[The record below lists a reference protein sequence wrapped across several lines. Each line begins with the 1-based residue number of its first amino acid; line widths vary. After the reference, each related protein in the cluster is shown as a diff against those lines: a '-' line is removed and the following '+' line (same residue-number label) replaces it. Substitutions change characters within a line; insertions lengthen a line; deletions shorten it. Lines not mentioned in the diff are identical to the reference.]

1 MASRDWPRIQDFPSA
16 TRTKLI
22 DSVKQLKKENVSTL
36 TVLVMGKGG
45 VGKSSTVNSILGERA
60 IATGSIQLQESR
72 PVMVTRCSS
81 RYTLNISDAKDP
93 VSAFTLH
100 IIDTPGLVE
109 AGAVNYH
116 VLDIIKRYLLGR
128 TIDVLLYVD
137 RLDQYR
143 VDSLDQ
149 QIVAAISDRFGKEI
163 WRRGIVVLTHAL
175 LIPPDELGY
184 DEFFS
189 RRSQALLEVVGAGA
203 KIKRQEVRGAIPVVL
218 VENSTRCSRNENDE
232 KIIPTGIAWIPN
244 LMKTITEVVS
254 NGSKGIKVDKNL
266 IDGPNPNQRGKWLIP
281 LIAAFQYF
289 FIVMPLQMLI
299 ETDAEAERKSLNK

>member
-1 MASRDWPRIQDFPSA
+1 MASRDWPTIQHFPSA

-22 DSVKQLKKENVSTL
+22 DSLKQLKQENVSTL
-36 TVLVMGKGG
+36 TVLVIGKGG
-45 VGKSSTVNSILGERA
+45 VGKSSTVNSVLGERA
-60 IATGSIQLQESR
+60 VAVSLYQSQAPQ
-72 PVMVTRCSS
+72 PVMVTRFSS
-81 RYTLNISDAKDP
+81 RYALNIGDAKDP

-100 IIDTPGLVE
+100 IIDTPGLDE

-116 VLDIIKRYLLGR
+116 VLDMIKRYLLGR

-143 VDSLDQ
+143 VDSLDR
-149 QIVAAISDRFGKEI
+149 QIIAAITDSFGKEI

-175 LIPPDELGY
+175 LIPPDGLDY

-189 RRSQALLEVVGAGA
+189 RRSEALLEVVGAGA
-203 KIKRQEVRGAIPVVL
+203 KIKRQEVQGAIPVVL
-218 VENSTRCSRNENDE
+218 VENSTRCPRNENDE

-254 NGSKGIKVDKNL
+254 NGSKGIRVDKKL

-281 LIAAFQYF
+281 FIAAFQYL
-289 FIVMPLQMLI
+289 FIVMPLQLLI
-299 ETDAEAERKSLNK
+299 ENDAEAEREAHK

>member
-1 MASRDWPRIQDFPSA
+1 MASRDWPTIQHFPSA

-22 DSVKQLKKENVSTL
+22 DSLKQLKKENVSTL

-45 VGKSSTVNSILGERA
+45 VGKSSTVNSLLGERA
-60 IATGSIQLQESR
+60 VPTSSYQIQPR

-81 RYTLNISDAKDP
+81 RYTLNIGDAKDP

-109 AGAVNYH
+109 AGAVNH
-116 VLDIIKRYLLGR
+116 QVLDIIKRYLLER

-143 VDSLDQ
+143 VDSLDR
-149 QIVAAISDRFGKEI
+149 QIIAAITDSFGKEI

-175 LIPPDELGY
+175 LNPPDGLGY
-184 DEFFS
+184 NEFLS
-189 RRSQALLEVVGAGA
+189 KRSEALLEVVGAGA
-203 KIKRQEVRGAIPVVL
+203 KIKRQEVQGAIPVVL

-232 KIIPTGIAWIPN
+232 KIIPTGIAWIPD

-254 NGSKGIKVDKNL
+254 NGSKGIKVDKKL

-281 LIAAFQYF
+281 FIAAFQYF
-289 FIVMPLQMLI
+289 FIVVPLQMLI
-299 ETDAEAERKSLNK
+299 ETDAEAERKAHK